1 MFDKIGDILKVLFVS
16 LGCDKNLVDSEHMSG
31 ILSNAGYEF
40 TDDEREAD
48 VIIINSCC
56 FIHDAKEE
64 SINMIFEMAEYKNNG
79 KCKALV
85 LAGCLAQRYYDEIK
99 TEIPEIDIC
108 IGTTAIDSIA
118 EALNEFFDNQQKIQR
133 IENVDKL
140 AGVDVPRNLSSIGSF
155 AYLKIA
161 EGCDKHCTY
170 CIIPKIRGNYRSI
183 EMDTL
188 VKEAKE
194 LAKRGVKELI
204 LVAQETTM
212 YGKDIYGEKSLHI
225 LLKKLARIDGI
236 YWIRILYC
244 YPEEIYDELI
254 DTIAEEKKICHYLD
268 IPIQHASDNILK
280 RMGRRTDNGQLK
292 TIINKLREK
301 IPDIILR
308 TTLITGFPG
317 ETDEDHETVLDF
329 INEMEFDRLGVFTYS
344 PEENT
349 PAASMPH
356 QIPEDVK
363 ISRRNEIMELQQ
375 DIVFD
380 ISERHIG
387 KTYVAMIEG
396 KISGEHAYM
405 ARTYMD
411 CPGVDSNIFVI
422 TDEELMTGDFVK
434 VRVTGTNDYDL
445 IGEISN
451 R

>member
-1 MFDKIGDILKVLFVS
+1 MKILFIS

-31 ILSNAGYEF
+31 ILSQAGYEF
-40 TDDEREAD
+40 TDDEKEAD

-64 SINMIFEMAEYKNNG
+64 SINTIFEMARYKEEG

-108 IGTTAIDSIA
+108 IGTTAIDSVA
-118 EALNEFFDNQQKIQR
+118 EALNEYFENKKNIQ
-133 IENVDKL
+133 IIDDIDKL
-140 AGVDVPRNLSSIGSF
+140 SGIEAPRNLSTMGSY

-170 CIIPKIRGNYRSI
+170 CIIPKIRGKYRSVQM
-183 EMDTL
+183 ETL
-188 VKEAKE
+188 IQGAKD
-194 LAKRGVKELI
+194 LAERGVKELI

-212 YGKDIYGEKSLHI
+212 YGKDIYGKKSLHI
-225 LLKKLARIDGI
+225 LLKKLAKIEGI

-268 IPIQHASDNILK
+268 IPIQHASDTILK
-280 RMGRRTDNGQLK
+280 RMGRRTNNVQLK
-292 TIINKLREK
+292 NIIKKLRER

-317 ETDEDHETVLDF
+317 ETNEDHQILLDF
-329 INEMEFDRLGVFTYS
+329 VDEMEFDRLGVFTYS
-344 PEENT
+344 SEENT
-349 PAASMPH
+349 PAAEMPN
-356 QIPEDVK
+356 QIEEEVK
-363 ISRRNEIMELQQ
+363 ITRRNEIMELQQ
-375 DIVFD
+375 EIVFD
-380 ISERHIG
+380 TTEKYIG
-387 KTYVAMIEG
+387 NTYVAIIEG
-396 KISGEHAYM
+396 KISGEYAYM

-422 TDEELMTGDFVK
+422 TDEELMTGDLVK
-434 VRVTGTNDYDL
+434 VVVTGTNDYDL

-451 R
+451 

>member
-1 MFDKIGDILKVLFVS
+1 MKVLFIS

-31 ILSNAGYEF
+31 ILSDAGYEF

-64 SINMIFEMAEYKNNG
+64 SINTIFEMAQYKEEG
-79 KCKALV
+79 KCKVLV

-99 TEIPEIDIC
+99 NEIPEVDIC
-108 IGTTAIDSIA
+108 IGTSAIDSIA
-118 EALNEFFDNQQKIQR
+118 EALNEYFENKKNIQV
-133 IENVDKL
+133 ISDIDQL
-140 AGVDVPRNLSSIGSF
+140 SGVDAPRNLSTIGSF

-170 CIIPKIRGNYRSI
+170 CIIPKVRGNYRSV
-183 EMDTL
+183 EMKTL
-188 VKEAKE
+188 IKEAKE
-194 LAKRGVKELI
+194 LAERGVKELI

-225 LLKKLARIDGI
+225 LLKELAKIEGI
-236 YWIRILYC
+236 HWIRLLYC

-254 DTIAEEKKICHYLD
+254 DTIVEEKKICHYLD
-268 IPIQHASDNILK
+268 IPIQHASDDILK
-280 RMGRRTDNGQLK
+280 RMGRKTDNEQLRN
-292 TIINKLREK
+292 IISKLRKK

-317 ETDEDHETVLDF
+317 ETDKDHEILMDF
-329 INEMEFDRLGVFTYS
+329 VNEMEFERLGVFTYS
-344 PEENT
+344 QEENT
-349 PAASMPH
+349 PAAKMPN
-356 QIPEDVK
+356 QIAEEVK
-363 ISRRNEIMELQQ
+363 IARKNEIMELQQ

-380 ISERHIG
+380 TSEKYVG
-387 KTYVAMIEG
+387 NTYIAMVEG

-411 CPGVDSNIFVI
+411 CPGVDSNIFII

-434 VRVTGTNDYDL
+434 VTVTGTNDYDL

-451 R
+451 